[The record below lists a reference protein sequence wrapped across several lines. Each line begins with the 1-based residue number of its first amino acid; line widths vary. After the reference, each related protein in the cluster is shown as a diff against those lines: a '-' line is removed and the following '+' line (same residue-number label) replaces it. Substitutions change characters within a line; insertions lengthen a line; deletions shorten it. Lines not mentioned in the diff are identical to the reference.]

1 MEPVSLKDL
10 TPSGDWFLHRF
21 HDHYD
26 AQTGLSIPK
35 EMELLEA

>member
-1 MEPVSLKDL
+1 LKDR
-10 TPSGDWFLHRF
+10 TPSGDWFLYRF
-21 HDHYD
+21 RDHYD